1 VGARAPELYRR
12 SPYIVCYWQDRHLVF
27 ENYAARTVV
36 AAAPLTC
43 EILHFFDRW
52 RPAAALA
59 RKFPHYSAKSIAY
72 EIAGL
77 ASVGLLERLSA
88 PPDPKIEALT
98 AWDDWTP
105 AATYFHLSTKDV
117 HSHLEPED
125 SYRLLRQRAR
135 KHPMPLPVKSY
146 PRNPQIRLPAPQT
159 EGEFPRVL
167 LERRTWRKFSRQSI
181 KLNDLATLLGLTFG
195 VQSWVDLHGIGRI
208 ALKTSPSGGSRHPIE
223 AYVVAQRVKGL
234 RRGLYHY
241 HPGKHRLELLHEE
254 VSVAKTRAFVNDQ
267 WWFSGAAAVVLMT
280 AIFARPQ
287 WKYPAPR
294 AYRVVLVDAGHLCQT
309 FCLVAT
315 WLGLAPFCT
324 MALADSKIENDLQ
337 IDGVTESIIYT
348 AGVGRRAGDADAA
361 RWPLRSYG
369 PRLPNRLA

>member
-1 VGARAPELYRR
+1 VGPRAPELYRR
-12 SPYIVCYWQDRHLVF
+12 SPYIVSYWQDRHLVF
-27 ENYAARTVV
+27 ENYARRTLVG
-36 AAAPLTC
+36 AAPLTC

-59 RKFPHYSAKSIAY
+59 RKLPHYSAESLAHA
-72 EIAGL
+72 IAGL
-77 ASVGLLERLSA
+77 VSVGLLDRASA
-88 PPDPKIEALT
+88 ARDRKAEALA
-98 AWDDWTP
+98 AWNDWSP
-105 AATYFHLSTKDV
+105 AASYFHFSTKDV

-125 SYRLLRQRAR
+125 SFRLLQQRAR
-135 KHPMPLPVKSY
+135 RQPMPQPLKSY
-146 PRNPQIRLPAPQT
+146 PHNPQIALAAPQI

-167 LERRTWRKFSRQSI
+167 LERRTWRKFSKQAI
-181 KLNDLATLLGLTFG
+181 QLDDLATLLGLTFG
-195 VQSWVDLHGIGRI
+195 VQSWVQLRGIGSI
-208 ALKTSPSGGSRHPIE
+208 ALKTSPSGGARHPIE
-223 AYVVAQRVKGL
+223 AYVVAQRVEGL

-241 HPGKHRLELLHEE
+241 HAGNHRLELLHQN
-254 VSVAKTRAFVNDQ
+254 VSVAKTRAFVNGQ

-324 MALADSKIENDLQ
+324 MALADSKIENDLG
-337 IDGVTESIIYT
+337 IDGVSESIIYI
-348 AGVGRRAGDADAA
+348 AGVGKRAGDAEEA

-369 PRLPNRLA
+369 PRKPNRLG